1 MQITDPTNQRI
12 KALLVQATE
21 IKQAS
26 DHCSGL
32 SETWSEVNFD
42 AFARMLVEECITIIE
57 LGGME
62 GEQGLTNV
70 EDLKTAM
77 RVHFGLE

>member
-12 KALLVQATE
+12 KALLVRATE
-21 IKQAS
+21 IKQTS
-26 DHCSGL
+26 DHCSGH

-42 AFARMLVEECITIIE
+42 AFAKMFVEECITIVEREGI
-57 LGGME
+57 E
-62 GEQGLTNV
+62 GEQGVANV

-77 RVHFGLE
+77 RVHFGLQ